1 MVSIIIGNIIALIA
15 SILMVYSG
23 MLKQKKKILYVQTV
37 QIGLSVVSNIVLGGI
52 TGAIINAIS
61 MIRNIICYK
70 EKLGTR
76 EKIIITILAVVL
88 SLIFN
93 NLGIIGILPV
103 ISTVTYVWLMNVKDV
118 RKFKLLIAFTMLM
131 WLIYDTVIKSYTSA
145 IFDFMNLIANGYS
158 NEVALKKAIEI
169 ATLSIKDFGILH
181 IKDRIMTERGE
192 ER

>member
-1 MVSIIIGNIIALIA
+1 MFIIIGNIIALIA
-15 SILMVYSG
+15 SLLMVYSG
-23 MLKQKKKILYVQTV
+23 FLKEKRKILFVQTV
-37 QIGLSVVSNIVLGGI
+37 QIGLSVISNIVLGGI

-131 WLIYDTVIKSYTSA
+131 WLIYDTAIKSYTSA
-145 IFDFMNLIANGYS
+145 IFDFMNLIAN
-158 NEVALKKAIEI
+158 VITVFQIRKLKN
-169 ATLSIKDFGILH
+169 
-181 IKDRIMTERGE
+181 
-192 ER
+192 